1 MSTIFSQQMLSGKL
15 LQVII
20 SRQKNNFNNKFN
32 LKPITTYHLGFGG
45 GYFRHFLG
53 LGVFG

>member
-45 GYFRHFLG
+45 GILDIF
-53 LGVFG
+53 